1 MKSTTGTS
9 STRVTVAASR
19 STELISDLPRQ
30 LVRDL
35 RGLGGNERIAFL
47 GAATVVGSMLLPWYR
62 APVSSDLVQTGFGA
76 FSFAEGALVLLAAA
90 TTFLALECG
99 GGYVPPRPL
108 REWGLF
114 VTAGV
119 WAALIVV
126 YRMFDR
132 PDFQL
137 GGIDEVYEIHYGIF
151 VALAGAI
158 IIVMAGLRLRP
169 RERAKR
175 PEPPD

>member
-1 MKSTTGTS
+1 
-9 STRVTVAASR
+9 VAVSR
-19 STELISDLPRQ
+19 STDLISEVPRQ

-47 GAATVVGSMLLPWYR
+47 GAATIVGSMLLPWFR
-62 APVSSDLVQTGFGA
+62 APISSDLVQTGFGA
-76 FSFAEGALVLLAAA
+76 FSFAEGALILVAAA

-151 VALAGAI
+151 VALGGAI

>member
-1 MKSTTGTS
+1 MRSTTGTS

-76 FSFAEGALVLLAAA
+76 FSFAEGALVLVAAA

-114 VTAGV
+114 VTAGI

>member
-1 MKSTTGTS
+1 MRSTTGTS

-19 STELISDLPRQ
+19 STELISEVPRQ
-30 LVRDL
+30 LLRDL

-47 GAATVVGSMLLPWYR
+47 GAATIVGSMLLPWYR

-76 FSFAEGALVLLAAA
+76 FSFAEGALVLVAAA

>member
-1 MKSTTGTS
+1 VLRGPN
-9 STRVTVAASR
+9 RIAEVAASR
-19 STELISDLPRQ
+19 STDLISELPRQ

-35 RGLGGNERIAFL
+35 RGLGGHERIAFL
-47 GAATVVGSMLLPWYR
+47 GSATIVASMLLPWYR
-62 APVSSDLVQTGFGA
+62 APISSDLVQTGFGA
-76 FSFAEGALVLLAAA
+76 FSFAEGALILVAAA

-126 YRMFDR
+126 YRMIDR
-132 PDFQL
+132 PDFRL
-137 GGIDEVYEIHYGIF
+137 AGIDDAYEIHYGIF
-151 VALAGAI
+151 VALAGAL

>member
-1 MKSTTGTS
+1 MRSTTGTS

-76 FSFAEGALVLLAAA
+76 FSFAEGALVLVAAA

-175 PEPPD
+175 PESPD

>member
-1 MKSTTGTS
+1 VS
-9 STRVTVAASR
+9 
-19 STELISDLPRQ
+19 ELPRQ
-30 LVRDL
+30 LLRDL

-47 GAATVVGSMLLPWYR
+47 GAATIVASMLLPWFR
-62 APVSSDLVQTGFGA
+62 APVASDLVQTGFGA
-76 FSFAEGALVLLAAA
+76 FSFAEGALILVAAA

-119 WAALIVV
+119 WAALIVL
-126 YRMFDR
+126 YRMIDR
-132 PDFQL
+132 PDFEL
-137 GGIDEVYEIHYGIF
+137 AGIDDSYELHYGIF
-151 VALAGAI
+151 VALGGAI
-158 IIVMAGLRLRP
+158 IIIMAGLRLRP

-175 PEPPD
+175 PLPPD

>member
-1 MKSTTGTS
+1 
-9 STRVTVAASR
+9 VAASR
-19 STELISDLPRQ
+19 STRGEGARKRDPFNLGELPRQ

-35 RGLGGNERIAFL
+35 RGLSGNERIAFL
-47 GAATVVGSMLLPWYR
+47 GAATIVGSMLLPWFR

-76 FSFAEGALVLLAAA
+76 FSFAEGALILVAAA

-126 YRMFDR
+126 YRMLDR

-137 GGIDEVYEIHYGIF
+137 AGIDDSYEIHYGIF
-151 VALAGAI
+151 VALGGAL

>member
-1 MKSTTGTS
+1 M
-9 STRVTVAASR
+9 AASR
-19 STELISDLPRQ
+19 STELIAGLPRQ
-30 LVRDL
+30 LLRDL
-35 RGLGGNERIAFL
+35 RGLGGNERIAFM
-47 GAATVVGSMLLPWYR
+47 GAAIIACSLFLPWYR
-62 APVSSDLVQTGFGA
+62 APISSDLVQTGFGA
-76 FSFAEGALVLLAAA
+76 FSFAEGALLLVAAA

-114 VTAGV
+114 VAGGC
-119 WAALIVV
+119 WAALIVI
-126 YRMFDR
+126 YRMIER
-132 PDFQL
+132 PDFKL
-137 GGIDEVYEIHYGIF
+137 AKIDQVYEIHYGIF
-151 VALAGAI
+151 VALGGAI

>member
-1 MKSTTGTS
+1 MRSTTGTS

>member
-1 MKSTTGTS
+1 
-9 STRVTVAASR
+9 VAASR
-19 STELISDLPRQ
+19 STKGEGARQRDPFNLGELPRR

-35 RGLGGNERIAFL
+35 RGLSGNERIAFL
-47 GAATVVGSMLLPWYR
+47 GAAALVGSMLLPWYR

-76 FSFAEGALVLLAAA
+76 FSFAEGTLILVALA
-90 TTFLALECG
+90 TTFLALQCG

-132 PDFQL
+132 PDFKL
-137 GGIDEVYEIHYGIF
+137 AGIDETYEIHYGIF
-151 VALAGAI
+151 VALGGAI

>member
-1 MKSTTGTS
+1 
-9 STRVTVAASR
+9 VAASR
-19 STELISDLPRQ
+19 STELISELPRQ

-47 GAATVVGSMLLPWYR
+47 GAATVVASMLLPWYR

-76 FSFAEGALVLLAAA
+76 FSFAEGALILVAAA

-108 REWGLF
+108 REWALF
-114 VTAGV
+114 VSAGV

-132 PDFQL
+132 PRFEL
-137 GGIDEVYEIHYGIF
+137 AGIHSHYDLHYAIF
-151 VALAGAI
+151 VALAGAA
-158 IIVMAGLRLRP
+158 IIVAAGLRMRP

-175 PEPPD
+175 PQPPD

>member
-1 MKSTTGTS
+1 MLGVVVILVSLPLPWWTAPTEGDLV
-9 STRVTVAASR
+9 VT
-19 STELISDLPRQ
+19 
-30 LVRDL
+30 
-35 RGLGGNERIAFL
+35 GLGE
-47 GAATVVGSMLLPWYR
+47 
-62 APVSSDLVQTGFGA
+62 
-76 FSFAEGALVLLAAA
+76 FSFAEAALVATAAA
-90 TTFLALECG
+90 IVFLVLEIAV
-99 GGYVPPRPL
+99 GYVPPRPL
-108 REWGLF
+108 REWGLL
-114 VTAGV
+114 VAGGG

-158 IIVMAGLRLRP
+158 IIIMAGLRLRP
-169 RERAKR
+169 LERAKR

>member
-1 MKSTTGTS
+1 
-9 STRVTVAASR
+9 VAASR
-19 STELISDLPRQ
+19 STRCERARQRDPFDVRELPRQ
-30 LVRDL
+30 LLRDL

-47 GAATVVGSMLLPWYR
+47 GAATIVGSMLLPWFR
-62 APVSSDLVQTGFGA
+62 APVASDLVQTGFGA
-76 FSFAEGALVLLAAA
+76 FSFAEGALILVAAA

-119 WAALIVV
+119 WAALIVL
-126 YRMFDR
+126 YRMIDR
-132 PDFQL
+132 PNFDL
-137 GGIDEVYEIHYGIF
+137 AGIDDSYELHYGIF
-151 VALAGAI
+151 VALGGAI
-158 IIVMAGLRLRP
+158 IIIMAGLRLRP
-169 RERAKR
+169 LERAKR